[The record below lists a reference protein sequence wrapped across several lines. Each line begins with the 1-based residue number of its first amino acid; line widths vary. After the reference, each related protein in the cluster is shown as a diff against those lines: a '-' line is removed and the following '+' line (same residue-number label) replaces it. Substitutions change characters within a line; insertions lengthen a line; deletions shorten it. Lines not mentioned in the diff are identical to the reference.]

1 MFQKNVGGKKK
12 KLVKRKTPRSK
23 AKDGT
28 TLDKTA
34 DIFESSETL
43 YAVCSSLKYNFN
55 VVFTI
60 IFHSFLSQVRLLRGS
75 LTPPIFITWLTP
87 DSQVSVNQEPSYWGS
102 GKEVESNRSVKR
114 TVWLKTRTFPFR
126 IFVSCGEFVENSL
139 ILIVRK

>member
-1 MFQKNVGGKKK
+1 MFVGKRRNLSNGKH
-12 KLVKRKTPRSK
+12 LVRKRKTELPWIK
-23 AKDGT
+23 Q
-28 TLDKTA
+28 L
-34 DIFESSETL
+34 IFLKVQKHFML
-43 YAVCSSLKYNFN
+43 Y
-55 VVFTI
+55 VVVWNI
-60 IFHSFLSQVRLLRGS
+60 ISMLCLRLFFIVSCPKSDCYVGS

-102 GKEVESNRSVKR
+102 GKEVESNGSVKR